1 MFRVKVGD
9 RLFQEA
15 SAPSKKAARQL
26 AAEEAVKELMGDG
39 LLHLNKV
46 KRGLATV
53 REERR
58 KRALSKMERKREF
71 YMLIDWTQSFSSS
84 LQVISLLWATMSLSQ
99 RFLRAPRYPP
109 WRHLSSRRH
118 MKQVWVTS
126 STTWTTTQCPASS
139 STPVLEALLLK
150 SALWASPDSH
160 TSPSTFALLLCHIF
174 LIFMSLLQKQQDSH
188 LSVWLST
195 ALAHNKMFISH
206 LISSPFFTGLLT
218 RLNWEGGGFLQC
230 VLVIRSRGSRRQQTL
245 LFECS
250 SEKQRKQHVLESSR
264 QRY

>member
-1 MFRVKVGD
+1 
-9 RLFQEA
+9 
-15 SAPSKKAARQL
+15 
-26 AAEEAVKELMGDG
+26 
-39 LLHLNKV
+39 
-46 KRGLATV
+46 
-53 REERR
+53 
-58 KRALSKMERKREF
+58 
-71 YMLIDWTQSFSSS
+71 MLINWTRSFSSS
-84 LQVISLLWATMSLSQ
+84 LQEISLLWARMSLSQ
-99 RFLRAPRYPP
+99 PFLRAPRYPP

-139 STPVLEALLLK
+139 STPVLEASLLK

-160 TSPSTFALLLCHIF
+160 TSPSTLALLLCQVL
-174 LIFMSLLQKQQDSH
+174 LIFMSLVQKQQ
-188 LSVWLST
+188 
-195 ALAHNKMFISH
+195 I
-206 LISSPFFTGLLT
+206 LISVSDSPLLWHTIKSSYHILFHLPFFTGLLT

-250 SEKQRKQHVLESSR
+250 SEKQRKQHVLESSH